1 MLSIH
6 AIVLWECVNTQ
17 WFLYPAQKHLG
28 GTPGNVSYAATE
40 GYPLQNSCY
49 NLNGRTINDSI
60 EIMPEN
66 EKGNYHRTSYN
77 ISGSNSVHT
86 WRSSIEDWCFP
97 LQSSYPMRH
106 LLQGAENSTYKIG
119 LYCCSEELFC
129 IISDV
134 NKNIQSPLTQLK
146 LGRVGSLPTLSS
158 FLFERV

>member
-17 WFLYPAQKHLG
+17 WFPYPAQKHLG
-28 GTPGNVSYAATE
+28 GTPGNVSYTAIE

-66 EKGNYHRTSYN
+66 AKGNEHRDNCN

-86 WRSSIEDWCFP
+86 WRSRTKDFGVSPYSHPTLWDSCFKM
-97 LQSSYPMRH
+97 MR
-106 LLQGAENSTYKIG
+106 I
-119 LYCCSEELFC
+119 
-129 IISDV
+129 
-134 NKNIQSPLTQLK
+134 PLTK
-146 LGRVGSLPTLSS
+146 LTFTDV
-158 FLFERV
+158 